1 MTCLP
6 AMCVICRKEER
17 KRHEE
22 ALARAQSE
30 AADREKAVMEDV
42 KREKEAMRKA
52 HDKQVRRKR
61 SS

>member
-1 MTCLP
+1 
-6 AMCVICRKEER
+6 MCVICRKEER